1 MRARIVAGFP
11 EDPDVP
17 QLSAATDPQV
27 MLETFRRHLK
37 SAPEEIYRIENCTPF
52 RFRCRQSG
60 SRHVLQ
66 YTLRIKE
73 PSTGR
78 SWDQWVTCLLY
89 ADGETSRRLVEMKA
103 LVHDM
108 KIPESS
114 RTFDPVG
121 FIPNLQMLVEVFPY
135 DRKLRSLGRVVGG
148 ELQGLDQP
156 ILSQL
161 GPGDW
166 RIEQRTIEPTRYRT
180 EFAAAFRYTI
190 RAHDALSESREDVRC
205 YLKVYRKERGIEVSE
220 ILQSLSEIRHGG
232 ESQYSVVKPISYLS
246 ELRTLAIEE
255 APGISLTRVL
265 LTKPDPSDE
274 LKQVA
279 RAVAAF
285 NQDELPLRRR
295 HSLADQLAE
304 LERASALVKWACPQL
319 RDTLQG
325 IYDAVVQGMDE
336 DGPGPIH
343 GDLKP
348 DHLFLS
354 GGRVSFIDL
363 DWAALADPLLDP
375 AQLLAYIRGRVGLDS
390 ISPARTEA
398 AGATFVE
405 EYFRLVPKSW
415 QRRFP
420 LHCAA
425 ALIEVAAGI
434 FRRQEPFW
442 PEKISGVISAAQ
454 HEITEGG
461 R

>member
-17 QLSAATDPQV
+17 QLSAAADPQV

-89 ADGETSRRLVEMKA
+89 ADGETSRRLEEMKA

-161 GPGDW
+161 GPGQW

-180 EFAAAFRYTI
+180 ELGAALKYTVQA
-190 RAHDALSESREDVRC
+190 REAHTARCETLRC
-205 YLKVYRKERGIEVSE
+205 YLKVYRNERGEESFR
-220 ILQSLSEIRHGG
+220 LLRSLSE
-232 ESQYSVVKPISYLS
+232 
-246 ELRTLAIEE
+246 
-255 APGISLTRVL
+255 
-265 LTKPDPSDE
+265 
-274 LKQVA
+274 
-279 RAVAAF
+279 
-285 NQDELPLRRR
+285 
-295 HSLADQLAE
+295 
-304 LERASALVKWACPQL
+304 
-319 RDTLQG
+319 
-325 IYDAVVQGMDE
+325 
-336 DGPGPIH
+336 
-343 GDLKP
+343 
-348 DHLFLS
+348 
-354 GGRVSFIDL
+354 
-363 DWAALADPLLDP
+363 
-375 AQLLAYIRGRVGLDS
+375 
-390 ISPARTEA
+390 
-398 AGATFVE
+398 
-405 EYFRLVPKSW
+405 
-415 QRRFP
+415 
-420 LHCAA
+420 
-425 ALIEVAAGI
+425 
-434 FRRQEPFW
+434 
-442 PEKISGVISAAQ
+442 
-454 HEITEGG
+454 
-461 R
+461 